1 MDFTIC
7 FVHRSFKVQRALKK
21 TSIRVVAK
29 QMNVSRRTIQR
40 TCRDMGLNGY
50 KILDEPMITP
60 THIQKRIKF
69 APVVFYRENTD
80 FGRF

>member
-1 MDFTIC
+1 
-7 FVHRSFKVQRALKK
+7 
-21 TSIRVVAK
+21 
-29 QMNVSRRTIQR
+29 
-40 TCRDMGLNGY
+40 MGLNGY